1 MTNIFCQRNQEKCS
15 KSRLVT
21 TSAIKHFIAKVAY
34 FYPKSGV
41 VLGASIYVKPLPNR
55 HSRASSPTRS
65 LSKGKG
71 VQKRINISRTSYL
84 APSIIT
90 NQKNYQSWKKIHGR
104 RLYRWWY
111 LYWRQHW
118 LHWERHRVWVTDRYT
133 SKESSLDRVVGAW
146 TALKVLSLKKS
157 YLWLRRRYYR
167 STKRRILFLLAL
179 IPEPLRLKSPG
190 SKIKPIK

>member
-71 VQKRINISRTSYL
+71 VQKRINISEDDYTGGDICIDGSTDCIGNDIVYGSRTDIHL
-84 APSIIT
+84 K
-90 NQKNYQSWKKIHGR
+90 NQASTEWSG
-104 RLYRWWY
+104 L
-111 LYWRQHW
+111 
-118 LHWERHRVWVTDRYT
+118 E
-133 SKESSLDRVVGAW
+133 
-146 TALKVLSLKKS
+146 
-157 YLWLRRRYYR
+157 LR
-167 STKRRILFLLAL
+167 
-179 IPEPLRLKSPG
+179 
-190 SKIKPIK
+190 

>member
-90 NQKNYQSWKKIHGR
+90 KEDDYTGGDICIDGSTDCIGNDIVYGSRTDIHLKNQASTEWSG
-104 RLYRWWY
+104 L
-111 LYWRQHW
+111 
-118 LHWERHRVWVTDRYT
+118 E
-133 SKESSLDRVVGAW
+133 
-146 TALKVLSLKKS
+146 
-157 YLWLRRRYYR
+157 LR
-167 STKRRILFLLAL
+167 
-179 IPEPLRLKSPG
+179 
-190 SKIKPIK
+190 

>member
-84 APSIIT
+84 APSEDDYTGGDICIDGST
-90 NQKNYQSWKKIHGR
+90 DCIGNDIVYGSRTDIHLKNQASTEWSG
-104 RLYRWWY
+104 L
-111 LYWRQHW
+111 
-118 LHWERHRVWVTDRYT
+118 E
-133 SKESSLDRVVGAW
+133 
-146 TALKVLSLKKS
+146 
-157 YLWLRRRYYR
+157 LR
-167 STKRRILFLLAL
+167 
-179 IPEPLRLKSPG
+179 
-190 SKIKPIK
+190 